1 MVKFKRNLYLPN
13 CSHPLDR
20 GSLSLVPGQRQSK
33 VLAALQTRFPL
44 IAFVLG
50 TRARGQKRF
59 AKRPPSPLSP
69 HSRDRRDNDLL
80 NFDQDRSSLGN
91 ICVTRILE
99 SRTPVGEKSE
109 CMFLVLSCLRE
120 QHLSGSNATHLRFDF
135 DILLPCCVLK
145 FHTAH
150 LYMDSLAQFPTLHSH
165 KLTDVPASHFVVK
178 NVFTL
183 SGFMSRIPRNLN
195 LLFEVRFV

>member
-13 CSHPLDR
+13 CTHPLDR
-20 GSLSLVPGQRQSK
+20 GSLSSRVKGKARSLLHYKPVSPSLHLFSG
-33 VLAALQTRFPL
+33 
-44 IAFVLG
+44 
-50 TRARGQKRF
+50 RARGQKRF

-135 DILLPCCVLK
+135 DILLLCCVLK

-150 LYMDSLAQFPTLHSH
+150 LYMDSLAQFHTRHSH
-165 KLTDVPASHFVVK
+165 K
-178 NVFTL
+178 
-183 SGFMSRIPRNLN
+183 
-195 LLFEVRFV
+195 